1 MALLVDFI
9 FLIHLSVRVLLWKSF
24 LIVNKLLQTEGLP
37 WFLCVF
43 LQSPQYSS
51 GSYDSI
57 KMEICPEDLTV
68 GRPQAA
74 DDDDDDHDDHD
85 DNDKIN
91 DVEGVDPE
99 RLKAFN
105 VSIRTFNSWFSRA
118 VKHVVKLEFL
128 NACFMSGFHSHLI
141 LRWSKSFLSL
151 FLDVCASLCGWEPGP
166 YGTNL

>member
-1 MALLVDFI
+1 M
-9 FLIHLSVRVLLWKSF
+9 
-24 LIVNKLLQTEGLP
+24 
-37 WFLCVF
+37 F

-105 VSIRTFNSWFSRA
+105 VSIRIFNS
-118 VKHVVKLEFL
+118 
-128 NACFMSGFHSHLI
+128 
-141 LRWSKSFLSL
+141 
-151 FLDVCASLCGWEPGP
+151 
-166 YGTNL
+166 